1 MKKIVVDTDVL
12 IDFLRG
18 GKKVQEFLLSA
29 VEESVIYCSA
39 ITVAEIHAGMRESE
53 RGKTMDLIDSLN
65 IVDVTREIAEKA
77 GAYRR
82 YEKRQSIELDDCL
95 IAATAFIKGAF
106 LATRN
111 VKHYPMDDIKKEIV

>member
-18 GKKVQEFLLSA
+18 RKKVQAFLLSA

-53 RGKTMDLIDSLN
+53 RGKTTDLIDSLN

-77 GAYRR
+77 GGYRR

>member
-18 GKKVQEFLLSA
+18 GKKVQVFLLSA

-53 RGKTMDLIDSLN
+53 RRKTTDLIDSLN

-82 YEKRQSIELDDCL
+82 HEKRKSIELDDCL

>member
-77 GAYRR
+77 GTYRR
-82 YEKRQSIELDDCL
+82 HEKRQTIELDDCL

>member
-39 ITVAEIHAGMRESE
+39 ITIAEIHAGMRESE
-53 RGKTMDLIDSLN
+53 RGKTTDLIDSLN

-82 YEKRQSIELDDCL
+82 HEKRQSIELDDCL

-111 VKHYPMDDIKKEIV
+111 VKHYSMDDIKKEIV

>member
-1 MKKIVVDTDVL
+1 MKKLVVDTDVL

-18 GKKVQEFLLSA
+18 KRKTQEFLSA
-29 VEESVIYCSA
+29 VVKESVIYCST

-53 RGKTMDLIDSLN
+53 REKTTELIDSMN
-65 IVDVTREIAEKA
+65 IVEVTREIAEKA
-77 GAYRR
+77 GTYKRE
-82 YEKRQSIELDDCL
+82 EKRQTIELDDCL